1 MGAELHICSIQCVT
15 PVGESTSRIELGY
28 EKLPGGDHSNTMAIA
43 GNLRRLPESKIRRK
57 RNLVPMYFVVDDD
70 HSDDGTIPSRLDVL
84 TLVD

>member
-1 MGAELHICSIQCVT
+1 VLNCISAAFNALRLLANLLLELNW
-15 PVGESTSRIELGY
+15 GY
-28 EKLPGGDHSNTMAIA
+28 EKLPGGDHSNTMVIV